1 MESPAL
7 PVRVRDGSLELT
19 WPGFTSIAE
28 VFVRC
33 WLGDGTCHRTDG
45 WAPVAGAPHR
55 QSAGCGPVDVVLD
68 ARPEGG
74 NVRLQA
80 TVTATTPVEV
90 AALELAG
97 ALQVE
102 GTEALWVAYSGYQSW
117 DDAGHLQ
124 AGTRNGG
131 GPARIESWWTVGVG
145 GDGGHGLA
153 AAAVDARTSCTRFTV
168 RGGEF
173 VICWRETPGY
183 TPTPP
188 VCSLRAGERWTA
200 DPVLLSGGPDVRS
213 ALTRLTAEG
222 PRPPASRV
230 PQGWLSWYHFG
241 PWITAAEVLAN
252 ARALAEAGGDG
263 LGYRLVQVD
272 DGWQEAYG
280 DWVPNT
286 KFEGDL
292 ARLTQTLQAEGFE
305 VGIWTAPFLVSA
317 ASELAAR
324 APEDWFVVDPETG
337 GRYIDPRHTHLG
349 RMQVLDGAHPGVQ
362 AHLAETFARLRSAG
376 LRYFKLD
383 FLYAGAHAGLAG
395 LREGLEAIRAGT
407 GEDAYLL
414 ASGAP
419 LLPVAGMVEG
429 CRIGPDTATPFYD
442 VETGQTR
449 PTIWGGEVAAV
460 GRNLAA
466 RSFLRPWFHLDADVA
481 LVGGNLT
488 LEQGR
493 QLVTMALLSGGPF
506 FASDDLPGLPVE
518 RKELLLNPEVL
529 ELVGGAPAVPDWEP
543 EQGDQPATTWRRDDV
558 LALFNWSEEHRL
570 VKVRSEGARAARDL
584 WARRDLDEFEDGC
597 QLTLP
602 PHGVRLLRLR
612 RS

>member
-1 MESPAL
+1 MELPAV
-7 PVRVRDGSLELT
+7 PVRVRGGSLELT
-19 WPGFTSIAE
+19 WPGFTSVAE
-28 VFVRC
+28 IFARC
-33 WLGDGTCHRTDG
+33 WLTDGTTHRTEG
-45 WAPVAGAPHR
+45 WSQVAGAPDR
-55 QSAGCGPVDVVLD
+55 LRAGCGPVEVVLD
-68 ARPEGG
+68 VRPEDGC
-74 NVRLQA
+74 VRLQPS
-80 TVTATTPVEV
+80 VTASEPVQV

-188 VCSLRAGERWTA
+188 VCSLPSGERWTA
-200 DPVLLSGGPDVRS
+200 DPVLLTGGPDVRS
-213 ALTRLTAEG
+213 ALRRLAAEG
-222 PRPPASRV
+222 PRSPTSQV
-230 PQGWLSWYHFG
+230 PRGWLSWYHFG
-241 PWITAAEVLAN
+241 PWITGADVLAN
-252 ARALAEAGGDG
+252 ARALAEAGGET
-263 LGYRLVQVD
+263 LGYRLVQID

-280 DWVPNT
+280 DWVPNS
-286 KFEGDL
+286 KFGGDL
-292 ARLTQTLQAEGFE
+292 GGLCRDLRAEGFE

-324 APEDWFVVDPETG
+324 APEEWFVVDPETG
-337 GRYIDPRHTHLG
+337 RRYTDPRHTHLG
-349 RMQVLDGAHPGVQ
+349 RMEVLDGTHPGVRR
-362 AHLAETFARLRSAG
+362 HLEETFARLRAAG

-395 LREGLEAIRAGT
+395 LRQGMEAIRSGAGT
-407 GEDAYLL
+407 DAYLL

-419 LLPVAGMVEG
+419 LLPVAGTVEG

-442 VETGQTR
+442 LETGQSR

-460 GRNLAA
+460 GRNLGA

-506 FASDDLPGLPVE
+506 FVSDDLLGLPVE

-543 EQGDQPATTWRRDDV
+543 EHGDQPATAWRRDDV
-558 LALFNWSEEHRL
+558 LALFNWGEEHRL
-570 VKVRSEGARAARDL
+570 VTVRSERACGARDL
-584 WARRDLDEFEDGC
+584 WARRDLEEFEGGG
-597 QLTLP
+597 QLTIP

>member
-1 MESPAL
+1 M
-7 PVRVRDGSLELT
+7 
-19 WPGFTSIAE
+19 
-28 VFVRC
+28 
-33 WLGDGTCHRTDG
+33 
-45 WAPVAGAPHR
+45 
-55 QSAGCGPVDVVLD
+55 
-68 ARPEGG
+68 
-74 NVRLQA
+74 
-80 TVTATTPVEV
+80 
-90 AALELAG
+90 
-97 ALQVE
+97 
-102 GTEALWVAYSGYQSW
+102 
-117 DDAGHLQ
+117 
-124 AGTRNGG
+124 
-131 GPARIESWWTVGVG
+131 
-145 GDGGHGLA
+145 
-153 AAAVDARTSCTRFTV
+153 

-173 VICWRETPGY
+173 VICWRESSGY

-188 VCSLRAGERWTA
+188 LCSLRAGERWTA
-200 DPVLLSGGPDVRS
+200 DAVLLTGGPDVRS
-213 ALTRLTAEG
+213 GLRRVAAEG
-222 PRPPASRV
+222 PRSPASKV

-241 PWITAAEVLAN
+241 PWITGAEVLAN
-252 ARALAEAGGDG
+252 ARALAEAGGET

-280 DWVPNT
+280 DWVPNS
-286 KFEGDL
+286 KFGGDL
-292 ARLTQTLQAEGFE
+292 VGLCEGLRAEGFE

-317 ASELAAR
+317 ASELASQ

-349 RMQVLDGAHPGVQ
+349 RMHVLDGTHPGVQ
-362 AHLAETFARLRSAG
+362 AHLEETFARLRSAG

-395 LREGLEAIRAGT
+395 LRQGMEAIRAGT
-407 GEDAYLL
+407 GADAYLL

-442 VETGQTR
+442 VETGESR

-460 GRNLAA
+460 GRNLGA
-466 RSFLRPWFHLDADVA
+466 RSFLCPWFHLDADVA

-506 FASDDLPGLPVE
+506 FASDDLLGLPVE

-529 ELVGGAPAVPDWEP
+529 DLVGGAPAVPDWEP
-543 EQGDQPATTWRRDDV
+543 ERGDQPATTWRRDDV
-558 LALFNWSEEHRL
+558 LALFNWGEDHR
-570 VKVRSEGARAARDL
+570 VVTVRSGGADGARDL
-584 WARRDLDEFEDGC
+584 WARRDLDEFEDGS
-597 QLTLP
+597 QLTIP